1 MLQKKQIEEAQALLL
16 NKQREK
22 DELKEKHSIEQKL
35 YMQKIKYTMLK
46 HQDENVELLK
56 EAEIALKQLEDTHRV
71 KEKDYKYDVRSLSK
85 MKKEQEVLQNDFVNA
100 LEKDN
105 IKQLHELKNEYEIKE
120 NQLRRFYRE
129 KMREIINNAE
139 EKRRKQIADITDKK
153 AKEIK
158 KLTEDHSNTFNNM
171 KNYYSELNKKNLNE
185 LKKLA
190 SEFSSELE
198 TQNEL
203 KKKKL
208 KALNKKK
215 KIEDPL
221 NQLTKENEE
230 LLKKEKECIENFEDL
245 KRKNDDYG
253 SNYLLKIL
261 ELIKELLDSEYKY
274 EVTLQKNMFLEKEKD
289 AFSGQFKDKL
299 HLVEQRSGLRVV

>member
-1 MLQKKQIEEAQALLL
+1 LKLLEAQKKVYRETARALRAAVDEEERNINFYQQERERLNYTWMLQKKKIEESQALLL

-22 DELKEKHSIEQKL
+22 DELKEKHGIEQKL

-46 HQDENVELLK
+46 HQDENVELQK
-56 EAEIALKQLEDTHRV
+56 EAEIALKQLEDAHRV

-85 MKKEQEVLQNDFVNA
+85 MKKEQEVLQNDFINA
-100 LEKDN
+100 LEKEN

-120 NQLRRFYRE
+120 SQIRRFYRE
-129 KMREIINNAE
+129 KMKEITNNAE
-139 EKRRKQIADITDKK
+139 EKRRKLISDITEKK

-158 KLTEDHSNTFNNM
+158 KLTEDHQNTFNNM

-190 SEFSSELE
+190 NEFGTELE
-198 TQNEL
+198 LQNDL

-230 LLKKEKECIENFEDL
+230 LLRKEKQCLENFEDL
-245 KRKNDDYG
+245 KRKNEDYG
-253 SNYLLKIL
+253 SKI
-261 ELIKELLDSEYKY
+261 
-274 EVTLQKNMFLEKEKD
+274 NF
-289 AFSGQFKDKL
+289 
-299 HLVEQRSGLRVV
+299 